1 MLVGAAAAR
10 LAGKD
15 GWRRSEDGQW
25 KGRLVLA
32 PGDYT
37 IKLRYHLK
45 TVSENFAFKR
55 VSVTSGSTTRVR
67 FEIAG
72 SAAIR
77 IAVASHEARALSAF
91 LVLTPS
97 RDADVLP
104 ESTPGSRGYLVASLM
119 QQSSFAA
126 YAQVL
131 EAGEYTFPALEPGQY
146 TLTVY
151 ASVPETGGMHRR
163 KQETVTINEGE
174 EFSLQV
180 AL

>member
-1 MLVGAAAAR
+1 M
-10 LAGKD
+10 
-15 GWRRSEDGQW
+15 
-25 KGRLVLA
+25 
-32 PGDYT
+32 
-37 IKLRYHLK
+37 
-45 TVSENFAFKR
+45 
-55 VSVTSGSTTRVR
+55 
-67 FEIAG
+67 
-72 SAAIR
+72 
-77 IAVASHEARALSAF
+77 
-91 LVLTPS
+91 
-97 RDADVLP
+97 
-104 ESTPGSRGYLVASLM
+104 ASLM